1 MIDRE
6 EKWEKVAERMAILK
20 EQGVPYIFVV
30 WSEGLP
36 ILDVMLTTN
45 VEPFFLVHILL
56 SHAFRITGPCS
67 QSVMGRDCLF
77 MITGQGNETQKLKL
91 NYRVL

>member
-45 VEPFFLVHILL
+45 VEPFFWCISFSLMRFISQAPAL
-56 SHAFRITGPCS
+56 S
-67 QSVMGRDCLF
+67 L
-77 MITGQGNETQKLKL
+77 
-91 NYRVL
+91 

>member
-1 MIDRE
+1 
-6 EKWEKVAERMAILK
+6 MAILK
-20 EQGVPYIFVV
+20 ELGVPYIFVV

-36 ILDVMLTTN
+36 ILDVMLTTKA
-45 VEPFFLVHILL
+45 EPFFFLVHILL
-56 SHAFRITGPCS
+56 SHAFHITGSCS

-77 MITGQGNETQKLKL
+77 MIAGQGSETQKLKL